1 MDTNNRVAMLLAGLI
16 MLAAVPAESQQI
28 GVTAGYV
35 KMPGRIGDTRSD
47 QGIAARL
54 GLHLGVRRLIGL
66 RFEVGVDRLNEHFSE
81 TSNPSCLLPG
91 GGTGACFFRSW
102 TRDLGLSANAIATI
116 QARTGKATPYVL
128 AGLGVLS
135 VRTHQR
141 AEARDIDGN
150 RLPNFEFDG
159 TTTDG
164 ALLGHLGAGVA
175 ISPGQGRLA
184 LTLEGRATA
193 VLHDYS
199 GGLFLDTSPSIVVGV
214 RW

>member
-1 MDTNNRVAMLLAGLI
+1 MNNTNGVALLLAGALL
-16 MLAAVPAESQQI
+16 LAAPPAQSQQF

-35 KMPGRIGDTRSD
+35 KMSGRIGDSRSD
-47 QGIAARL
+47 HGIAARL

-81 TSNPSCLLPG
+81 GNSSCILPG
-91 GGTGACFFRSW
+91 GGTGSCFFKNW
-102 TRDLGLSANAIATI
+102 NRDLGLSANAIATI

-135 VRTHQR
+135 VRTHGR
-141 AEARDIDGN
+141 TEARDSDGN
-150 RLPNFEFDG
+150 RLSNFEFDG

-164 ALLGHLGAGVA
+164 ALLGHLGVGVA
-175 ISPGQGRLA
+175 ISPWQSRLA
-184 LTLEGRATA
+184 LMLEGRATA
-193 VLHDYS
+193 VLHNYS
-199 GGLFLDTSPSIVVGV
+199 GGLVLDSSPSLVAGV